1 MLLVTST
8 IPQLEPTPVSE
19 GSRNAYGWGVG
30 GVFTSLVGKQR
41 LLKWLQ
47 EAHWC
52 LKDSGEGGGQRYGG
66 SWCGG

>member
-1 MLLVTST
+1 M
-8 IPQLEPTPVSE
+8 PM
-19 GSRNAYGWGVG
+19 GGGVG